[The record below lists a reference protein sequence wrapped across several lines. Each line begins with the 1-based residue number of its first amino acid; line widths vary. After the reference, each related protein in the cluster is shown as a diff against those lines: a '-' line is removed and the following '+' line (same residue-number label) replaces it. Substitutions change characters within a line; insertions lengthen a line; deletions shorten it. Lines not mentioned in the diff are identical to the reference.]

1 MRKPLPANHHLPH
14 RSPERS
20 LEPASINLNR
30 TNTVSV
36 FKKVIG
42 QDVGDPSRSAP
53 SLPDIRH
60 AEPIHTQAPTAYA
73 AQPVAPA
80 RTAPAATRN
89 VLSSDVEIKGSVKF
103 TNDLVVDGKI
113 EGEISSDGNLTVGE
127 NARIKAEVKT
137 ATVIVYGKV
146 HGNLTATDRV
156 ELKAS
161 AEVVG
166 DIKAKTLAIEAGAI
180 FVGKSTV
187 GTPAAAP
194 QGQSPAPAATPAK
207 AVEAPAAAPAP
218 AKPSDTP
225 ELPKQGTLLAGTKP

>member
-1 MRKPLPANHHLPH
+1 
-14 RSPERS
+14 
-20 LEPASINLNR
+20 
-30 TNTVSV
+30 VSV

-42 QDVGDPSRSAP
+42 QDQGDTSRSAP

-60 AEPIHTQAPTAYA
+60 AEPIQSQAPAPYA
-73 AQPVAPA
+73 AQPAAPA
-80 RTAPAATRN
+80 RTSPAATRN

-194 QGQSPAPAATPAK
+194 QGQQSPAPAATTPAK

-225 ELPKQGTLLAGTKP
+225 ELPKQPTLLAGTKP